1 MLVLFLSF
9 ALLRISVSLSVSLPT
24 EKNGRLKVQLQRSLS
39 HVNEMLADIEG
50 KIDKE
55 RRLLSQV
62 DTDLNVKDANYM
74 DYTVTDIWW
83 HGSEIPDEP
92 TLPSFTTAA
101 TTKPSVFV
109 KTTKSTVGTHPP
121 NWPFPK
127 EEEGANS
134 TQKESL
140 LMHDLKSSMA
150 VDGLGYGSAF
160 TVKLLEIA
168 RKKDFLTTAELFNA
182 FSAGMN
188 KRIDEGKLA
197 SMGQDLLGAIKRS
210 LVMLQSDSSG
220 LYNEDAWA
228 MMDMVHLVVK
238 NKNIPIYEQLRQA
251 INLYDS
257 MFTKEEGEELFAS
270 LEVFERY
277 PEGGKSATEVC
288 ERIIDAFL
296 APYIRMDGSREQKHF
311 VRLIM
316 QSAESANPGWRAQ
329 DFALRMG
336 SNTTIP
342 ERRSMNY
349 KKIVQHLLHKHP
361 RILKKLNEHHKVK
374 KLRKYRRDS
383 RDYEDYDE
391 TRSKKHSSR
400 RFRQRAFSE
409 SSNEADRDST
419 DSTLYHEHH
428 INHVSSYRKK
438 VMHQIRRRNRMK
450 RRKHRR
456 ERRKHRRHRKRKQRE
471 RQLSMGNLSTT
482 LTTATATTSTTA
494 TASSTSTTTAAT
506 TTTTTIAGNAAAKK
520 LVSSY
525 SPEYLK
531 QLAISYFRK
540 KQQAQN
546 FRRFNVPSTEE
557 EMYDNISVYSSNST
571 EHNNLLQKIRE
582 DSSYSD
588 EEEHLRNNLYDAL
601 RHDNRTLVQFRAIH
615 GEDTMNDT
623 IRGISRESDNEWVLK
638 NNIYKVF
645 EKRNQVY
652 RK

>member
-1 MLVLFLSF
+1 MW
-9 ALLRISVSLSVSLPT
+9 PKM
-24 EKNGRLKVQLQRSLS
+24 E
-39 HVNEMLADIEG
+39 H
-50 KIDKE
+50 
-55 RRLLSQV
+55 
-62 DTDLNVKDANYM
+62 TDLQN
-74 DYTVTDIWW
+74 
-83 HGSEIPDEP
+83 EP
-92 TLPSFTTAA
+92 TLPLFTTAA

-140 LMHDLKSSMA
+140 LVHDLKSSMA

-238 NKNIPIYEQLRQA
+238 NKNIPIYDQLRQA

-257 MFTKEEGEELFAS
+257 MFTKAEGEELFAS

-296 APYIRMDGSREQKHF
+296 APYIRMDGSREQKQF

-336 SNTTIP
+336 
-342 ERRSMNY
+342 
-349 KKIVQHLLHKHP
+349 K
-361 RILKKLNEHHKVK
+361 
-374 KLRKYRRDS
+374 
-383 RDYEDYDE
+383 
-391 TRSKKHSSR
+391 
-400 RFRQRAFSE
+400 
-409 SSNEADRDST
+409 
-419 DSTLYHEHH
+419 
-428 INHVSSYRKK
+428 KK

-482 LTTATATTSTTA
+482 LTTATATTSTT
-494 TASSTSTTTAAT
+494 TSSTSSSTTSA

-615 GEDTMNDT
+615 GEDTTNDT